1 MTETIERVKI
11 KNKDLNK
18 VHEILFNIPLNGNK
32 SRHRTKFINNI
43 KEAHEEF
50 AKDREEMINEF
61 SKKDSE
67 GNSIQDPN
75 DPNSIILN
83 IQEFPN
89 AKEDILAI
97 DVEYAYIPVKDRE
110 ILLNIIDG
118 METQL
123 SGETAI
129 IIDSVAEQLED

>member
-1 MTETIERVKI
+1 MAETIERVKI

-18 VHEILFNIPLNGNK
+18 VYEILFNIPLNGNK

-61 SKKDSE
+61 SKKDNE
-67 GNSIQDPN
+67 GNLIQDPN

-83 IQEFPN
+83 TQEFPN

-97 DVEYAYIPVKDRE
+97 DVEYAYITVKDRE